1 MTRLRLQAVDCDF
14 EIEGKNYVDKMIRD
28 CIVFGTSSK
37 KVRSKVIDE
46 DGKLTLAKAIRME
59 QNYEYAWAQ
68 LKSMSGPVPT
78 QEIHAV
84 NQVKQEAS
92 VTLQKHRRPRRRQPQ
107 NPTKRTKR
115 RKT

>member
-1 MTRLRLQAVDCDF
+1 MTRLRLLAVDCDF
-14 EIEGKNYVDKMIRD
+14 KIEGKSYVDSMIRD
-28 CIVFGTSSK
+28 RIVFGTSST

-46 DGKLTLAKAIRME
+46 DGKLTLARAIQIG

-84 NQVKQEAS
+84 NQVKQGAS
-92 VTLQKHRRPRRRQPQ
+92 MTLQKRRRPRRRQP
-107 NPTKRTKR
+107 
-115 RKT
+115 